1 LPNGGK
7 VAHSG
12 HPDWHVE
19 GRWDF
24 KVGRREG
31 GKGEGGNTQFL
42 TVHFKL
48 VSTERYADAGF
59 SLKTLNRCLV
69 RLPGRLLFG
78 FAKHLIG
85 EKRLECFA
93 GRGNNLIIKKNKIN
107 NQKMFR
113 QQGF

>member
-1 LPNGGK
+1 
-7 VAHSG
+7 
-12 HPDWHVE
+12 
-19 GRWDF
+19 
-24 KVGRREG
+24 
-31 GKGEGGNTQFL
+31 
-42 TVHFKL
+42 
-48 VSTERYADAGF
+48 
-59 SLKTLNRCLV
+59 V